1 MKNLIVGQSG
11 GPSVAINA
19 TLAGVISAAQ
29 KSEKI
34 GKVYGAKNGIEGI
47 LNDTVIDLTEF
58 SDFEKLKVT
67 PAMALGSCRYKLPQD
82 ISDPAYEIID
92 AFIKKYNIGFIAYI
106 GGNDSMDTVSKLSRY
121 YEGKEDAPFVIG
133 LPKTI
138 DNDLTE
144 TDHTPGYGS
153 AAKYLAVTMNEL
165 IRDVSI
171 YNLKSVT
178 IIEIMGRDAGWLTL
192 AGGLPKFMGG
202 EKPDIVAIPE
212 VAFDEKKF
220 IETVRERMKVTNNI
234 VVAVSEGIRDKNGD
248 YVGSS
253 TKSGAVDIFGHAYL
267 SGVGKYLERLVKN
280 EIGCKVR
287 SIELNLMQRCSSHLA
302 SLCDIEESFEV
313 GEYGVKAML
322 SGETGK
328 MVAIKRISDK
338 PYKSDFCTIFIDN
351 AANKDKPVPEK
362 WYDLEDKTV
371 QKEICDYILPL
382 IKGEPKKFE
391 NEFGLYDYVI
401 F

>member
-82 ISDPAYEIID
+82 ISDPAYEKID

-192 AGGLPKFMGG
+192 AGGLPRFMGG

-362 WYDLEDKTV
+362 WYNLEDKTV